1 MGQDPFSIGK
11 KSVECAIKAMNG
23 ERSGLITVDASLY
36 TKENVS
42 EVLKEKQALKEELNA
57 YK

>member
-1 MGQDPFSIGK
+1 
-11 KSVECAIKAMNG
+11 MNG

>member
-1 MGQDPFSIGK
+1 
-11 KSVECAIKAMNG
+11 MNG
-23 ERSGLITVDASLY
+23 ERSGVITVDAFLY

-42 EVLKEKQALKEELNA
+42 EALKEKQALKEELNA